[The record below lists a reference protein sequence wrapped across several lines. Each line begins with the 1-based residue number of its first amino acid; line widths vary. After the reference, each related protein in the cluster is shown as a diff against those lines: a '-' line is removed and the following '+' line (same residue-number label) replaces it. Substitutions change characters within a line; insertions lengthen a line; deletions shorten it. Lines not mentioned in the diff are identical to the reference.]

1 MKADKKAEGRTAE
14 QDGDRLNWRYQDKEY
29 NENFKRWRK
38 SKRDSIGFYY
48 AANPGRL
55 TYQDGVGF
63 INDYPEVHEA
73 KAFRKALTMLGL
85 VLVYRVTVDIFFSFL
100 LPLLMERIGM
110 NIRYSL
116 FSGQISGSNTLIAA
130 LEVTRQLLG
139 RLLPAAV
146 LVKHLEI
153 PFSVMLPMKVT
164 NKPMFRFAVPAA
176 LLTAGVCSVM
186 SLFYNRLLSTLNI
199 EASSPY
205 IIPDSASGI
214 IYAFIANVLIVPI
227 VSELCTHGVIMQLIR
242 QFGDGTALCLTSLI
256 IAASA
261 YDITIF
267 MFEAAASF
275 VIGYF
280 IIRTGSVLTGV
291 IMRVAVSAY
300 VFAFCLIKS
309 LTPSE
314 YSETVLMAFLFVT
327 LMIGLAAAVR
337 FLYFRSDSFSMT
349 IKTGYMSFGR
359 KVLETAG
366 NIPMVIW
373 FTLTFLVT
381 VFNIRFLN

>member
-1 MKADKKAEGRTAE
+1 MKADKKTDSRTAE

-29 NENFKRWRK
+29 NENFKKWRK

-63 INDYPEVHEA
+63 INDYPEAHEA

-110 NIRYSL
+110 NIQYSL
-116 FSGQISGSNTLIAA
+116 FSGQINGSGTLIAS
-130 LEVTRQLLG
+130 LEIAEQLLG

-164 NKPMFRFAVPAA
+164 NKPMFGFAVPAA
-176 LLTAGVCSVM
+176 LLTAGVCAVM
-186 SLFYNRLLSTLNI
+186 SFFYDGLLSTLGI
-199 EASSPY
+199 DVSRSQM
-205 IIPDSASGI
+205 IPDSASGMV
-214 IYAFIANVLIVPI
+214 YAFIANVLIVPI
-227 VSELCTHGVIMQLIR
+227 VSELCTHGVILQLIR
-242 QFGDGTALCLTSLI
+242 QFGDGTALFLTSII

-261 YDITIF
+261 YDITVF

-291 IMRVAVSAY
+291 IMRVTVRAY
-300 VFAFCLIKS
+300 AFALCLLDSRID
-309 LTPSE
+309 SE
-314 YSETVLMAFLFVT
+314 YSETFLRAFLFLT
-327 LMIGLAAAVR
+327 LMIGLVSTVR
-337 FLYFRSDSFSMT
+337 FLYFHSDRFSMT

-381 VFNIRFLN
+381 IFNLRFIN